1 MRLVFA
7 GTPAPAVPSL
17 RALIDSPRH
26 EVVAVVTRPDAPAGR
41 GRKLLRS
48 PVGAL
53 ADEHGIEVL
62 TPRRAGDEDF
72 LARLSELAPDACP
85 VVAYGAL
92 LPESAL
98 AVPRHGWINLHFSL
112 LPAWR
117 GAAPV
122 QAAIK
127 AGDEITGAST
137 FRIVPELDA
146 GPVYG
151 TVTERIRATDTA
163 GELLDRLAVSGAD
176 LLISTLDG
184 IEDGTVQAVPQP
196 ADGVTYAPKVTVDDA
211 RVNFAEPAQAVDRHI
226 RSVTPEPGA
235 WAEFRGQRLKLG
247 PVELGGPGDHEDLA
261 PGELVAERRR
271 VLVGTA
277 TVPVVLGEVQAQGKK
292 RMAATDWAR
301 GTRIERGEYLT

>member
-7 GTPAPAVPSL
+7 GTPEVALPSL
-17 RALIDSPRH
+17 RALIASERH

-41 GRKLLRS
+41 GRHLVRS

-62 TPRRAGDEDF
+62 TPAKAGDPEF
-72 LARLSELAPDACP
+72 LDRLRALAPDCCP

-92 LPESAL
+92 LPQSAL
-98 AVPRHGWINLHFSL
+98 DIPPQGWINLHFSI

-122 QAAIK
+122 QAAVR

-137 FRIVPELDA
+137 FRIVKALDA
-146 GPVYG
+146 GPVFG
-151 TVTERIRATDTA
+151 VLTEAVKPADTA
-163 GELLDRLAVSGAD
+163 GVLLDRLAEAGAG
-176 LLISTLDG
+176 LLTSTLDG
-184 IEDGTVQAVPQP
+184 IEDGTLEAVEQP
-196 ADGVTYAPKVTVDDA
+196 ADGITYASKITTEDA
-211 RVNFAEPAQAVDRHI
+211 RLDFTAPAIAVDRLA
-226 RSVTPEPGA
+226 RAVTPDPGA
-235 WAEFRGQRLKLG
+235 WAEFREERIKLG
-247 PVELGGPGDHEDLA
+247 PVTLTDAERLA
-261 PGELVAERRR
+261 PGELRVERKR

-277 TVPVVLGEVQAQGKK
+277 TGPVALGEVQAPGKK

-301 GTRIERGEYLT
+301 GARVEPGERLK